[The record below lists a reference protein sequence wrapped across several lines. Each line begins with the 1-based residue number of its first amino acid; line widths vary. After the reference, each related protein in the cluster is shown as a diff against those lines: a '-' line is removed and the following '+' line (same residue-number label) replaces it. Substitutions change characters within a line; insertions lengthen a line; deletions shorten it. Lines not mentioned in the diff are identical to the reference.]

1 MAGVPFAQPGGECGP
16 GERAAAGGIPPAPD
30 DTRSQTLQLI
40 LSQYN
45 GEISAGGADRLR
57 KVDAMGE
64 YRIDELARLAGATV
78 RNIRV
83 YQDRG
88 LLAPPR
94 RAGRVGIYT
103 DAHLARL
110 RLIGQLL
117 KRGYTFA
124 NIGELLAVWERGGD
138 ITEILDL
145 ESAVGLPW
153 SDEIPAYVTA
163 SRLAGVFGGEVGPDE
178 VARAVALGLIEP
190 DGARYRVPS
199 PRLLSAGAQLVSAGM
214 PLREVLDMAG
224 RLRAHVDAAASELA
238 GTVTRYVLAA
248 HLQDGML
255 QGEDIAEVA
264 AITRRLRPLA
274 QAAVDAMLAQ
284 SMSQR
289 VPEALGDHFAQVLD
303 HLQQDK
309 AATSA

>member
-1 MAGVPFAQPGGECGP
+1 
-16 GERAAAGGIPPAPD
+16 
-30 DTRSQTLQLI
+30 
-40 LSQYN
+40 
-45 GEISAGGADRLR
+45 
-57 KVDAMGE
+57 MGE

-94 RAGRVGIYT
+94 RDGRVGIYT

-138 ITEILDL
+138 IAEILDL
-145 ESAVGLPW
+145 ESAVGVPW
-153 SDEIPAYVTA
+153 SDEMPAYVTA
-163 SRLAGVFGGEVGPDE
+163 ARLTEMFGGEVTAQDITQ
-178 VARAVALGLIEP
+178 AVALGLIEP
-190 DGARYRVPS
+190 DGARFRVPS
-199 PRLLSAGAQLVSAGM
+199 LRLLSAGAELVSAGM
-214 PLREVLDMAG
+214 PLRAVLDMA
-224 RLRAHVDAAASELA
+224 RLRTHVDAAASELA
-238 GTVTRYVLAA
+238 GAVTRHVLAA

-255 QGEDIAEVA
+255 QGQDIAEVA

-274 QAAVDAMLAQ
+274 QAAVDAILAQ

-303 HLQQDK
+303 HLERNK
-309 AATSA
+309 PPTSA